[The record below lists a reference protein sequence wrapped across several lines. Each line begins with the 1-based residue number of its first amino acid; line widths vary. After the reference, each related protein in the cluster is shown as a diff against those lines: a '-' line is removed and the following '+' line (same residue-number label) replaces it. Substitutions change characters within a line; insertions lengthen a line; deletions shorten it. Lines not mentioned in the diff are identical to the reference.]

1 MVWGASAEDIADNKR
16 NKTQILWNDA
26 TDFSNKYKIFM
37 DGQNQTK
44 TAATYTIASA
54 AAAGYS
60 IQWAIYQGFE
70 GQGCN
75 LQGWSGEAETFF
87 STTWNCNDTEG
98 ESSQQISSKS
108 GLDRVHEALRF
119 LSIPTFFGQI
129 DFDENQRNVGR
140 DALTLQLLK
149 NDTRT
154 DNTIESIDFGLD
166 WPEINNTNATAVT
179 AKLIQ
184 EASVVFLL
192 YFYSLFIFFIL

>member
-1 MVWGASAEDIADNKR
+1 VVWGASAEDIAANEP
-16 NKTQILWNDA
+16 QILWKDA
-26 TDFSNKYKIFM
+26 TDFSNKYKKFM
-37 DGQNQTK
+37 DSQNQTK

-98 ESSQQISSKS
+98 ESSQQTSSKN
-108 GLDRVHEALRF
+108 GLERVHEALRF

-154 DNTIESIDFGLD
+154 DNTIKSIDFGLD
-166 WPEINNTNATAVT
+166 WPEINNTNATALT

-184 EASVVFLL
+184 EARVVF
-192 YFYSLFIFFIL
+192 YFLFFIHFSIQ